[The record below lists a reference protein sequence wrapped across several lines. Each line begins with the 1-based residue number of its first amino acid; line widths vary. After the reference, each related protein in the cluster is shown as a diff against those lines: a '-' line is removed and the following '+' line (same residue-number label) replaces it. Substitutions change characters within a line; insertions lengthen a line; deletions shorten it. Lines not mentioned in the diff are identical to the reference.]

1 MWWSIGNTTAAN
13 NWIQIDLGSSIEM
26 GSGECQITTTGGW
39 TDANYA
45 VLYGSD
51 TGDFTGEEREMA
63 FFENIDTAG
72 QSGGTFSTF
81 TEQIT

>member
-1 MWWSIGNTTAAN
+1 
-13 NWIQIDLGSSIEM
+13 
-26 GSGECQITTTGGW
+26 
-39 TDANYA
+39 
-45 VLYGSD
+45 
-51 TGDFTGEEREMA
+51 MA